1 MLLRLD
7 IPHITCCNANYTVK
21 IKKKSVQCLQNPTK
35 TNGILKP
42 FSEPKITKVVSYSA
56 RTEEQQKIVC
66 LGFQAITMC
75 QPKYATVISQKMSKL
90 AK

>member
-21 IKKKSVQCLQNPTK
+21 IKKSVQCLQNPTK
-35 TNGILKP
+35 TNGLLKP

-56 RTEEQQKIVC
+56 RTDHLPWISSNYHV
-66 LGFQAITMC
+66 C
-75 QPKYATVISQKMSKL
+75 QPKYATVISQKMSNL